1 MPPRLPEGRWM
12 RNVVTSLVRAPPV
25 QPLGKYVVAC
35 FICVRVIHGNSVL
48 NLPVDMRRVLH
59 FLQAGPIAKVNAAVS
74 GIDMRTVDETSAV
87 QMCSDGIDNRRRD
100 QIYNLQ
106 SSVVV
111 TDTEGWRLN
120 QVGIGVPVVSAL
132 VLAE

>member
-1 MPPRLPEGRWM
+1 MYFVAVEIL
-12 RNVVTSLVRAPPV
+12 

-59 FLQAGPIAKVNAAVS
+59 FLQAGTIAKVNAAVS